1 MSGQKRQISRK
12 RLMKVPIES
21 NNILIVGFGKI
32 GKIKANKWLDRG
44 YSVYVKDVN
53 FCNLMLLN
61 KGINVADDISRKYFT
76 IEICTPTKQHAIV
89 FKNIIKKY
97 VFSYIII
104 EKPLCNTLEELEVFT
119 SIIKKQPYLEE
130 KIFVSEQYF
139 YSTILDVFVKNRCF
153 SLNGIDKIYIEFP
166 KNRLEDNAKG
176 RFLDE
181 EILGFGI
188 ELPHILAI
196 LRYLGIPLDEFA
208 NGIFENNIYIKDLE
222 NHMFSLSK

>member
-1 MSGQKRQISRK
+1 
-12 RLMKVPIES
+12 MKVPIES

-104 EKPLCNTLEELEVFT
+104 
-119 SIIKKQPYLEE
+119 KK
-130 KIFVSEQYF
+130 
-139 YSTILDVFVKNRCF
+139 
-153 SLNGIDKIYIEFP
+153 
-166 KNRLEDNAKG
+166 
-176 RFLDE
+176 
-181 EILGFGI
+181 
-188 ELPHILAI
+188 
-196 LRYLGIPLDEFA
+196 
-208 NGIFENNIYIKDLE
+208 
-222 NHMFSLSK
+222 

>member
-21 NNILIVGFGKI
+21 NILIVGFSKI

-97 VFSYIII
+97 LFSYIII

-130 KIFVSEQYF
+130 KIFLV
-139 YSTILDVFVKNRCF
+139 
-153 SLNGIDKIYIEFP
+153 
-166 KNRLEDNAKG
+166 
-176 RFLDE
+176 
-181 EILGFGI
+181 
-188 ELPHILAI
+188 
-196 LRYLGIPLDEFA
+196 
-208 NGIFENNIYIKDLE
+208 NNIFILQ
-222 NHMFSLSK
+222 S